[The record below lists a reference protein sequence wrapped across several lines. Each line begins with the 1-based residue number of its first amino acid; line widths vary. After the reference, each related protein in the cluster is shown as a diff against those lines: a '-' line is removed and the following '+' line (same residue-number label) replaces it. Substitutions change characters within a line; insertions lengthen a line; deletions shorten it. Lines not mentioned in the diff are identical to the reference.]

1 MTMLRRTL
9 LLAALLPVP
18 VRAQRL
24 VVPEG
29 EHLRI
34 VARQWGWTVLR
45 DVTAP
50 ADAAETALVLIRPQR
65 PVPPEARAGH
75 LAATLRNLRPFRFGP
90 LPAETEVRIG
100 GLPAT
105 VIETT
110 ATGARSGQILRLR
123 AESRF
128 APERSWLLVAAAPPA
143 AWDALGPEMLA
154 ILQDFHSG

>member
-1 MTMLRRTL
+1 MLRRTL

-18 VRAQRL
+18 GHAQRPM
-24 VVPEG
+24 VPEG

-34 VARQWGWTVLR
+34 VARQWGWIVLR

-75 LAATLRNLRPFRFGP
+75 LAATLRSLRPFRFGP
-90 LPAETEVRIG
+90 LPAEMEAQIG
-100 GLPAT
+100 GMPAT

-110 ATGARSGQILRLR
+110 ATGARSGHALRLR
-123 AESRF
+123 AECRF
-128 APERSWLLVAAAPPA
+128 APKRSWLLVAAAPPA
-143 AWDALGPEMLA
+143 VWDALGPEILA
-154 ILQDFHSG
+154 ILQGFHPG

>member
-1 MTMLRRTL
+1 MLRRTL
-9 LLAALLPVP
+9 LLAGLLPLP
-18 VRAQRL
+18 ALAQRP
-24 VVPEG
+24 VIPEG
-29 EHLRI
+29 AHLRI

-75 LAATLRNLRPFRFGP
+75 LAATLRSLRPFRFGP
-90 LPAETEVRIG
+90 LPAETGEQID

-110 ATGARSGQILRLR
+110 ATGARSGQPLRLR
-123 AESRF
+123 AECRF
-128 APERSWLLVAAAPPA
+128 TPERSWLLVAAAPPA
-143 AWDALGPEMLA
+143 IWDVLGPEILT
-154 ILQDFHSG
+154 ILQGFHPD

>member
-1 MTMLRRTL
+1 MRRRAL
-9 LLAALLPVP
+9 LLTALLPMP
-18 VRAQRL
+18 VHAQRPA
-24 VVPEG
+24 VPEG

-34 VARQWGWTVLR
+34 VARQWGWIVLR

-75 LAATLRNLRPFRFGP
+75 LGATLRNLRPFRFGT
-90 LPAETEVRIG
+90 LPTETEERID

-110 ATGARSGQILRLR
+110 ATGARSGQPLRLR
-123 AESRF
+123 AECRF
-128 APERSWLLVAAAPPA
+128 APGRSWLLVAAAPPA
-143 AWDALGPEMLA
+143 IWDALGPEMLS
-154 ILQDFHSG
+154 ILHGFHSG

>member
-1 MTMLRRTL
+1 MLRRTL
-9 LLAALLPVP
+9 LLAALLPLP
-18 VRAQRL
+18 LHAQRP

-50 ADAAETALVLIRPQR
+50 ADAAETALILIRPQR

-75 LAATLRNLRPFRFGP
+75 LGAMLRNLRPFRFGT
-90 LPAETEVRIG
+90 LPAETEERIN

-105 VIETT
+105 VIETM
-110 ATGARSGQILRLR
+110 ATGARSGQPLHLR
-123 AESRF
+123 AECRF
-128 APERSWLLVAAAPPA
+128 AAGRSWLLVAAAPPA
-143 AWDALGPEMLA
+143 VWDALGPEMLA
-154 ILQDFHSG
+154 ILQGFHPG